1 MAVEVRPPFQVES
14 GIAVLLQFQSAPIAW
29 VVDMGVI
36 HGQYQHTICVLSRKY
51 AINVKITGD
60 FQDNDGVDF
69 VQGFIRQLQ
78 YVS

>member
-1 MAVEVRPPFQVES
+1 
-14 GIAVLLQFQSAPIAW
+14 
-29 VVDMGVI
+29 MGVI

-60 FQDNDGVDF
+60 FQDNDGVDL